1 MGIQMEE
8 GTSKKLFELF
18 KKKNSELLIPKG
30 STSLTNTEMRVR
42 SFDALLLID
51 PAYVR
56 AFEMFVH
63 EKNFAL
69 AFVSPEGTQY
79 TVFVCDSNMKYIL
92 TYNGLQAHVEA
103 SATSDFHKRF
113 YMNKL
118 FGGYNLV
125 MFRWDPD
132 YTCIENLVGY
142 FTLKRL
148 GKGGYSEVRK
158 PNGLLEVGR
167 LEGVSEADL
176 VDTAEELTVDEIEE
190 RLGYKIKII
199 GKEN

>member
-1 MGIQMEE
+1 MQKEE
-8 GTSKKLFELF
+8 TRKKLFELF

-42 SFDALLLID
+42 NFDALLLID
-51 PAYVR
+51 PVCVL

-69 AFVSPEGTQY
+69 AFVTPEGTQY
-79 TVFVCDSNMKYIL
+79 AAFVCDSNMKYIL
-92 TYNGLQAHVEA
+92 TYNALQDHVET

-113 YMNKL
+113 YMDKL
-118 FGGYNLV
+118 FSGYNLV

-148 GKGGYSEVRK
+148 EKGGYSEVRK
-158 PNGLLEVGR
+158 PNGLWEVGR

-176 VDTAEELTVDEIEE
+176 VGTTEELTVNEIEE

-199 GKEN
+199 GKES